1 MENLV
6 NFSEHTTVDEV
17 RRFCFGGHAHFT
29 LESKVSGQHYTFE
42 ISRKEFGGKE
52 FWFAAVMT
60 NGDQYTYIGQVVN
73 QTGIKFTN
81 KSRLTPE
88 ATAVKA
94 LCWFLRALAVGN
106 IPDTVTVYHSGRCGC
121 CGRELTDPES
131 VRCGIGPV
139 CRENGYSRVA

>member
-6 NFSEHTTVDEV
+6 NFSGNSTVDEV
-17 RRFCFGGHAHFT
+17 RRFCFGGHARFT
-29 LESKVSGQHYTFE
+29 LESRVSGLHYTFE
-42 ISRKEFGGKE
+42 ISRKDYGRKK

-60 NGDQYTYIGQVVN
+60 NGDQYTYLGQIESRRS
-73 QTGIKFTN
+73 IKLTA
-81 KSRLTPE
+81 KSKLTLDAP
-88 ATAVKA
+88 AVKA
-94 LCWFLRALAVGN
+94 LSWFLRGLAAGKVS
-106 IPDTVTVYHSGRCGC
+106 DQVVVYHSGRCGC

>member
-6 NFSEHTTVDEV
+6 NFSGNSTVDEV

-29 LESKVSGQHYTFE
+29 LESRVSGQHYTFE
-42 ISRKEFGGKE
+42 ISRKEYGQKE

-60 NGDQYTYIGQVVN
+60 NGDQYTYIGQIEAQRN
-73 QTGIKFTN
+73 IKLTA
-81 KSRLTPE
+81 KSRLSANAP
-88 ATAVKA
+88 AVKA
-94 LCWFLRALAVGN
+94 LGWFLRMLAADK
-106 IPDTVTVYHSGRCGC
+106 IPDSVVVYHSGRCGC

-139 CRENGYSRVA
+139 CREHSYSKVA